1 QAYDERKR
9 AGTPPSTYGRVFD
22 IINTRK
28 LRAAGVRQVLGGDS
42 AGDSNR
48 WLGIHSLVELENMAE
63 AGYSPMEVIV
73 AATRESAKALRLS
86 DLGMIAPGKSADFVV
101 LDANPL
107 DSVANV
113 RKINAV
119 WLRGQPVDR
128 AGLRAKWEGQWREKG
143 MMEGRGA
150 GPGIASKDRTGSAA
164 TRRHADVFC
173 RKRIDAS
180 NVLEQRLHIVQGRAG
195 LVADGGTYFETSMT
209 RQGRHRRRPC
219 DTDMA
224 GWGFPNRCGP
234 GEP

>member
-1 QAYDERKR
+1 
-9 AGTPPSTYGRVFD
+9 
-22 IINTRK
+22 
-28 LRAAGVRQVLGGDS
+28 VLGGDA

-113 RKINAV
+113 RTINAV

-128 AGLRAKWEGQWREKG
+128 ARLPANCQAQSTAK
-143 MMEGRGA
+143 
-150 GPGIASKDRTGSAA
+150 RTMQ
-164 TRRHADVFC
+164 H
-173 RKRIDAS
+173 
-180 NVLEQRLHIVQGRAG
+180 L
-195 LVADGGTYFETSMT
+195 
-209 RQGRHRRRPC
+209 
-219 DTDMA
+219 
-224 GWGFPNRCGP
+224 
-234 GEP
+234 